1 MENLDLLHRVL
12 AKKTEEPF
20 VIAEV
25 GQAHDGSLGQAL
37 SFIDAVA
44 DAGAHAVKFQTHFA
58 EEESSKYD
66 DFRVRVFPQDA
77 SRKDYWKRME
87 FSEKEWKLIAR
98 RSQDRG
104 LVFLSSAFSNKAV
117 EVLRSCEIAAW
128 KIASGELFNYPMLD
142 KILETQAPILIS
154 TGMSSWSEID
164 EIHRYT
170 EGRKRVIF
178 QCTTEYPSQPQ
189 TIGINNIQTLIDRY
203 SDCVI
208 GLSDHSGEIYPC
220 LSAFALGA
228 KVFEVHVTWSKKMF
242 GPDTSSS
249 LTIEDLSNLTR
260 NLHLQSVMFAAEL
273 SKDKSQIEKKE
284 LSYLFGRGI
293 YARHDIPAKK
303 LITADDLKY
312 LKPAKGIQA
321 KHYKRVIGSRTIT
334 QIEQG
339 EPIDLEHLDIEL

>member
-1 MENLDLLHRVL
+1 MKNLDLFHRVL
-12 AKKTEEPF
+12 NKTTEESF

-87 FSEKEWKLIAR
+87 FSDKEWQLIAQ
-98 RSQDRG
+98 RSQDCG

-117 EVLRSCEIAAW
+117 DVLRSCEITAW

-164 EIHRYT
+164 EIYRYT

-189 TIGINNIQTLIDRY
+189 TIGINNIQILRERY
-203 SDCVI
+203 PDCVI

-220 LSAFALGA
+220 LSAFVLGA
-228 KVFEVHVTWSKKMF
+228 RVFEVHVTWSKKMF
-242 GPDTSSS
+242 GPDTTSS

-260 NLHLQSVMFAAEL
+260 NLELQFLMFSSEVA
-273 SKDKSQIEKKE
+273 KDKSQIEKKE

-293 YARHDIPAKK
+293 YARHDIPVGQV
-303 LITADDLKY
+303 ITADDLQY
-312 LKPAKGIQA
+312 LKPAKGIHA
-321 KHYKRVIGSRTIT
+321 KHYKRVIGSCSVSK
-334 QIEQG
+334 IEQG
-339 EPIDLEHLDIEL
+339 EPIAIDQLDIKL